1 MSRSWSASPAPPE
14 SVGSRPRPAL
24 PMRHLLATLSVLFAL
39 PVARAADPRVGLRPA
54 YGTVPATFVDSI
66 TPPAAERGKT
76 TRVTFT
82 GHGFGPGLD
91 VWASLPAG
99 ALRAVP
105 VESRPDRLVYDV
117 SVAADAPV
125 GVCGLRVATVHGLSN
140 LHLFLIDDLPT
151 RAGVTGDPLAVP
163 AAAWGTFRDGGVDR
177 YPITVAAGERVSFEA
192 VATRFGKD
200 ADPLVTIRD
209 AAGAFVAQR
218 DNDPGL
224 GFDSRFEHHFAAA
237 GTYTVEVRDA
247 RFKGGDTHHYV
258 LRVGRFPAGRV
269 AVPAAVE
276 AGFVG
281 HVTLP
286 EVPDGAFPVAAPRRV
301 PLGPFDAVLKRPG
314 DHGSAWVPL
323 TTAAGPVTVA
333 DPFDAAR
340 DTALSQI
347 ASPPAVFAFQL
358 APGRL
363 NPFLALDR
371 TLTLGRAQA
380 TPAVVP
386 GVLCGVLR
394 TPGRADTFRVR
405 LAKGDRLFLRGEAR
419 GLNSPAELE
428 LAVTDRLGREL
439 ARAAEQNDEAYLNFT
454 APATGD
460 YGVAVRDALR
470 DGGDAYAY
478 RVTARREQFPPTLT
492 AEVEGL
498 TVPQG
503 SYQPV
508 PVVVTRPG
516 GGGSAVGLRLVGG
529 PPGLR
534 LTPDEIPAGA
544 TAVGCKLEADAT
556 TPVGV
561 HTVQIAADVGGEWV
575 AVRTRPLIDRKLE
588 NVDLIPLALREDQ
601 RRLPPAVTDRIV
613 VQVTP
618 PAPFTFDLP
627 EAAVALPRYQKATVP
642 LVTTRAAG
650 FDGPITFAAA
660 GGQLADKSEGR
671 TRLYAEFPDATAG
684 VVASKI
690 LSNLGKSR
698 IAVTATG
705 THAGRRVELTRTFEL
720 EITTAFRI
728 AAEPTPVKLFS
739 GETGRVRLLV
749 TRAKSFDGPVTLRL
763 APTTDVTAPEAVTV
777 ATGSDAAEID
787 VAVSPAAAAR
797 QQNLTGTA
805 TAVVDGFEEEVRVS
819 IPVEVRKV
827 EPKKN

>member
-1 MSRSWSASPAPPE
+1 
-14 SVGSRPRPAL
+14 
-24 PMRHLLATLSVLFAL
+24 MRHLLATLSVLFAL
-39 PVARAADPRVGLRPA
+39 PAARAADPRVGLRPA
-54 YGTVPATFVDSI
+54 YGTVPATFVDSV

-82 GHGFGPGLD
+82 GHGFGPALD

-99 ALRAVP
+99 ALKAVP
-105 VESRPDRLVYDV
+105 VESRPDRVIFDV
-117 SVAADAPV
+117 TVAADAPV

-140 LHLFLIDDLPT
+140 LHLFLIDDLPV
-151 RAGVTGDPLAVP
+151 RTGASDGALSLP
-163 AAAWGTFRDGGVDR
+163 AAVWGTFRDGGVDR
-177 YPITVAAGERVSFEA
+177 YRITVAAGQRVSFE
-192 VATRFGKD
+192 VVSNRFGKD

-209 AAGAFVAQR
+209 AAGAFVAER

-224 GFDSRFEHHFAAA
+224 GFDARFEHRFTAA

-247 RFKGGDTHHYV
+247 RFKGGDAHHYV
-258 LRVGRFPAGRV
+258 LRIGRFPAGRV

-276 AGFVG
+276 SGFGGTVS
-281 HVTLP
+281 LP
-286 EVPDGAFPVAAPRRV
+286 ESPDAAFPVAAPRRV
-301 PLGPFDAVLKRPG
+301 PGGPFDAMLKRPG
-314 DHGSAWVPL
+314 DNGSAWVPL

-340 DTALSQI
+340 DTGLSQL
-347 ASPPAVFAFQL
+347 ASPPAVFAYQL

-380 TPAVVP
+380 TPALVP
-386 GVLCGVLR
+386 GTLCGVLR
-394 TPGRADTFRVR
+394 TPERPDTFRVR
-405 LAKGDRLFLRGEAR
+405 LAKGERLFLRGEAR
-419 GLNSPAELE
+419 ALNSPAELE

-439 ARAAEQNDEAYLNFT
+439 TRAAEQNDEVNLNFS

-460 YGVAVRDALR
+460 YGVVVRDALR
-470 DGGDAYAY
+470 DGGDAFAY
-478 RVTARREQFPPTLT
+478 RVTARRDPFPPTLT

-508 PVVVTRPG
+508 PVVVARTG
-516 GGGSAVGLRLVGG
+516 GGGPIKLQLIGG

-534 LTPDEIPAGA
+534 LTPDEIPDGA
-544 TAVGCKLEADAT
+544 AAVVCKLEADAT
-556 TPVGV
+556 APLGV
-561 HTVQIAADVGGEWV
+561 HTVQIAADTGGEWV

-588 NVDLIPLALREDQ
+588 NVDLVPLALREDQ
-601 RRLPPAVTDRIV
+601 RRLPAAVADLV
-613 VQVTP
+613 AVQVTP
-618 PAPFTFDLP
+618 PAPFAFELP
-627 EAAVALPRYQKATVP
+627 ETAVTLPRYQKAAVP
-642 LVTTRAAG
+642 VVTTRAPG
-650 FDGPITFAAA
+650 FDAPIAFTAV

-705 THAGRRVELTRTFEL
+705 THAGRRVALTRTFEL
-720 EITTAFRI
+720 EITTAFRV
-728 AAEPTPVKLFS
+728 AAEPTKVALLP
-739 GETGRVRLLV
+739 GESGRVKLLV

-763 APTTDVTAPEAVTV
+763 APMTGVTFPETV
-777 ATGSDAAEID
+777 AVAKGATAAEID
-787 VAVSPAAAAR
+787 VAVSPDAAAR
-797 QQNLTGTA
+797 QQSLTVTA
-805 TAVVDGFEEEVRVS
+805 TGDVDGFEEEVRASVS
-819 IPVEVRKV
+819 VEIRASA
-827 EPKKN
+827 PKKN

>member
-1 MSRSWSASPAPPE
+1 MRHILATV
-14 SVGSRPRPAL
+14 SVLVAL
-24 PMRHLLATLSVLFAL
+24 PA
-39 PVARAADPRVGLRPA
+39 ARGADPRVGLRPA
-54 YGTVPATFVDSI
+54 YGSVPATFVDSV
-66 TPPAAERGKT
+66 TPPAVERGKT

-82 GHGFGPGLD
+82 GHGFGPALD
-91 VWASLPAG
+91 VWVSLPAG
-99 ALRAVP
+99 ALKATP
-105 VESRPDRLVYDV
+105 VESRPDRVVFDV
-117 SVAADAPV
+117 TVTADAPV
-125 GVCGLRVATVHGLSN
+125 GVCGLRVATGHGLSN
-140 LHLFLIDDLPT
+140 LHLFLIDDLPV
-151 RAGVTGDPLAVP
+151 RAGANDSALSLP

-177 YPITVAAGERVSFEA
+177 YRFTAAAGERVSFEA
-192 VATRFGKD
+192 VANRFGKD

-209 AAGAFVAQR
+209 AAGAFVAER

-224 GFDSRFEHHFAAA
+224 GFDTRFEHRFVAA

-247 RFKGGDTHHYV
+247 RFKGGDTHRYV

-276 AGFVG
+276 NGFVG
-281 HVTLP
+281 PVSLP
-286 EVPDGAFPVAAPRRV
+286 ETPDAVFPMAAPRRV
-301 PLGPFDAVLKRPG
+301 AGGPFDAVLKRPG

-340 DTALSQI
+340 DTGLSQL
-347 ASPPAVFAFQL
+347 ASPPAVFAYQFG
-358 APGRL
+358 PTRL

-386 GVLCGVLR
+386 GTLCGVLR

-405 LAKGDRLFLRGEAR
+405 LAKGERLFLRGEAQA
-419 GLNSPAELE
+419 LNSPAELE

-439 ARAAEQNDEAYLNFT
+439 ARAAEQNDEVTLNFT

-460 YGVAVRDALR
+460 YGVAVRDALS
-470 DGGDAYAY
+470 DGGDAFAY
-478 RVTARREQFPPTLT
+478 RVTARRDPFPPTVT

-508 PVVVTRPG
+508 PIVVTRTG
-516 GGGSAVGLRLVGG
+516 GGGPIKLQLTGG

-534 LTPDEIPAGA
+534 LAPIEIPAGA
-544 TAVGCKLEADAT
+544 AAVVCKLEADAAA
-556 TPVGV
+556 PLGI
-561 HTVQIAADVGGEWV
+561 HTVRIAADAGGEWV
-575 AVRTRPLIDRKLE
+575 AVRTRPLIDRRLE

-601 RRLPPAVTDRIV
+601 RRLPPSVADRFA

-618 PAPFTFDLP
+618 PSPFAFELP
-627 EAAVALPRYQKATVP
+627 ESAVTLPRYQKAAVP

-650 FDGPITFAAA
+650 FDGPISFAAA

-671 TRLYAEFPDATAG
+671 TRLYAEFPDATVG

-705 THAGRRVELTRTFEL
+705 SHAGRRVELTRTFDL
-720 EITTAFRI
+720 EITTAFRV
-728 AAEPTPVKLFS
+728 AAEPTKLALLPGESARVKWI
-739 GETGRVRLLV
+739 V
-749 TRAKSFDGPVTLRL
+749 TRAKTFDGPVTLRL
-763 APTTDVTAPEAVTV
+763 APMTGVTLPETMTV
-777 ATGSDAAEID
+777 AKGADAAEVDI
-787 VAVSPAAAAR
+787 AVSPDAAAR
-797 QQNLTGTA
+797 QQNLTVTA
-805 TAVVDGFEEEVRVS
+805 TADVDGFEEEVRASVA
-819 IPVEVRKV
+819 VEVRKR
-827 EPKKN
+827 